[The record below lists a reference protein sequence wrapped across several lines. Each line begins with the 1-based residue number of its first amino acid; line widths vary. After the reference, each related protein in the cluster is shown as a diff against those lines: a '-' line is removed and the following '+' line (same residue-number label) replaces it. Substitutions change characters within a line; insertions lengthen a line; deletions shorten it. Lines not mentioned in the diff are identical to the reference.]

1 MNIRLISVSRCSS
14 WFTGISKA
22 VLLNC
27 SNLPPQ
33 KSHSMDK
40 QQSPVPLKDEV
51 FKDEVTKAF
60 DFKFGEKVAS
70 VFDDMVNRSVPF
82 YEEMQRMIGEIAADH
97 AKPGEGDVYDLGCST
112 GTTMIYMNPQVDQS
126 VRFIG
131 VDDSP
136 EMLAKCRTKL
146 EQVGFTRPF
155 ELKVADL
162 GSDVEIKNASVVI
175 LCLTLQFVRPIHRER
190 LLKKIVDGLRPGGVL
205 ILVEK
210 ILAEES
216 TYNRDFIKYY
226 YNMKRRHSYSE
237 MEISQKREA
246 LENVLI
252 PYKLSENILMLKEAG
267 FGHCEVFFKWYNFSG
282 LIAEKK

>member
-1 MNIRLISVSRCSS
+1 
-14 WFTGISKA
+14 
-22 VLLNC
+22 
-27 SNLPPQ
+27 
-33 KSHSMDK
+33 MDK
-40 QQSPVPLKDEV
+40 QDNPVT
-51 FKDEVTKAF
+51 FKDEYFKDEITKAF
-60 DFKFGEKVAS
+60 DFKFGEKVAT

-82 YEEMQRMIGEIAADH
+82 YEEIQRMIGEIAADH
-97 AKPGEGDVYDLGCST
+97 TMEGSDVYDLGCST
-112 GTTMIYMNPQVDQS
+112 GTTMIYMNEQVPTS
-126 VRFIG
+126 IRFIG
-131 VDDSP
+131 IDDSP
-136 EMLAKCRTKL
+136 EMLAKCKTKL
-146 EQVGFTRPF
+146 EQIGFTRPF
-155 ELKVADL
+155 DLRVADL
-162 GSDVEIKNASVVI
+162 GSNVEISNASVVI

-190 LLKKIVDGLRPGGVL
+190 LLKKIVDGLKPGGVL

-216 TYNRDFIKYY
+216 NYNRDFIKYY

-282 LIAEKK
+282 IIAEKK

>member
-1 MNIRLISVSRCSS
+1 MLSKSS
-14 WFTGISKA
+14 GTS
-22 VLLNC
+22 
-27 SNLPPQ
+27 
-33 KSHSMDK
+33 
-40 QQSPVPLKDEV
+40 KDEV
-51 FKDEVTKAF
+51 FKDEIRKAS
-60 DFKFGEKVAS
+60 DFKFSEKVAG

-82 YEEMQRMIGEIAADH
+82 YEEMQRMMGEIAADRVL
-97 AKPGEGDVYDLGCST
+97 PGTNVYDLGCST
-112 GTTMIYMNPQVDQS
+112 GTTMIYMNEQVEPS
-126 VRFIG
+126 IAFVG

-136 EMLAKCRTKL
+136 EMLAKCKQKL
-146 EQVGFTRPF
+146 ELAGITRPID
-155 ELKVADL
+155 LQVADL
-162 GSDVEIKNASVVI
+162 SSTVEIKNASVVI
-175 LCLTLQFVRPIHRER
+175 LCLTLQFVRPIHREK
-190 LLKKIVDGLRPGGVL
+190 LLKRIVDGLAPGGVL

-237 MEISQKREA
+237 MEIAQKREA

-282 LIAEKK
+282 IIAEKK